1 MCKQGAGGDLA
12 QQAPKINLYKQ
23 GVGETRLVSY
33 NIKELEVDH
42 TGSHG
47 VKSGAISSS
56 YSDSKDL

>member
-23 GVGETRLVSY
+23 GVGETQLISY

-42 TGSHG
+42 TGSYG
-47 VKSGAISSS
+47 VKSWGN
-56 YSDSKDL
+56 